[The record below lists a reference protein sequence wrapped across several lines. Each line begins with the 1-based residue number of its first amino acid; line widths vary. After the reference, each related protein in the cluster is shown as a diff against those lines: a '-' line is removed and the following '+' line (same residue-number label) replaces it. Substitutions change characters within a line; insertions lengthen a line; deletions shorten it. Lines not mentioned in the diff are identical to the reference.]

1 MYYKI
6 LRIGSVDMNKYIKL
20 KESTKINKPDTDFS
34 KNLFYSVYSL
44 TGEEKI
50 VYGKVL
56 EGEEG
61 EIDQISIMSEE
72 MLDMDNKYFD
82 NKTTDYHPYFCEFS
96 IDSSKKLDKTTKK
109 ILKSSIG
116 KWLKMRIIGEQ
127 FSDGDAYSLQG
138 ELIFSASPIIRVGCY
153 LTFDFSNYEESFS
166 EISFYKMMKKN
177 NLWNIVDG
185 YSENETK
192 VIKERFKSITNEIV
206 GLQGFVYNVGQGNC
220 ISIDFQN
227 DEGIKS
233 IFCDIGE
240 SMAPKDVAEEQ
251 FYIEKNSKKI
261 SKVDPSIIL
270 LSHWDLDHILGVH
283 LLSEKVFIDIDK
295 QKETTYW
302 IAPNLKMLSKEKISV
317 SSARLCAYLVKNK
330 VILMF
335 GNGVSESLD
344 ETKKL
349 VSVLES
355 KDKKIKIYQGTGRDT
370 ANGIRNNIG
379 LILSIEVDT
388 NNNKSQKMT
397 QRLLF
402 TGDCEYA
409 QMHSEIF
416 REKYDFLVTAHHGS
430 KYAVLN
436 ESSDMN
442 CCVDAQGHARA
453 IISTGVNRYHH
464 PEAEHINALIA
475 NGFEINF
482 TIGYQW
488 IEFDISD
495 KRALEIKHYPN
506 KKQRE
511 KINSEQLNKLE
522 IKNF

>member
-1 MYYKI
+1 
-6 LRIGSVDMNKYIKL
+6 MNKYIKL
-20 KESTKINKPDTDFS
+20 KKFKENNKLNTNFS
-34 KNLFYSVYSL
+34 KKLFDSVYSL
-44 TGEEKI
+44 TGKEKI
-50 VYGKVL
+50 VYGKIL

-61 EIDQISIMSEE
+61 EIDQISIMSEN
-72 MLDMDNKYFD
+72 MLILDNQYFD
-82 NKTTDYHPYFCEFS
+82 GIIEDYHPYFCEFS
-96 IDSSKKLDKTTKK
+96 LDNYRKLDKTTKK
-109 ILKSSIG
+109 ILKSSVG
-116 KWLKMRIIGEQ
+116 KWIKMCLIGDQ
-127 FSDGDAYSLQG
+127 FSNGDAYSLHG

-153 LTFDFSNYEESFS
+153 LTFDFSNYEELFS
-166 EISFYKMMKKN
+166 EISFYKKMN
-177 NLWNIVDG
+177 RSNLWNVVDG
-185 YSENETK
+185 YSENKNE
-192 VIKERFKSITNEIV
+192 VIKERFESITNEIV

-220 ISIDFQN
+220 ISIDFRN
-227 DEGIKS
+227 EEGIKS

-240 SMAPKDVAEEQ
+240 SMAPKDAAEER
-251 FYIEKNSKKI
+251 FYIERNSKKI
-261 SKVDPSIIL
+261 NKVDPSIIL

-283 LLSEKVFIDIDK
+283 SLSEKVFIDIDK

-302 IAPNLKMLSKEKISV
+302 IAPNLKMLSKEKISA

-335 GNGVSESLD
+335 GNGASESLD
-344 ETKKL
+344 ETKEL

-355 KDKKIKIYQGTGRDT
+355 KDKKIKLYQGTGRDT

-388 NNNKSQKMT
+388 TNNKSQKMT

-402 TGDCEYA
+402 AGDCEYA

-464 PEAEHINALIA
+464 PETEHINALIA

-495 KRALEIKHYPN
+495 KRPLEIKHYPN

-511 KINSEQLNKLE
+511 KIDSKQ
-522 IKNF
+522 